1 MNSSQFL
8 IDGMVWSYSRLN
20 TYTTC
25 PREFKLRYLDAL
37 PSADNAFAEFGT
49 ICHEIL
55 ASYYNGILPA
65 ESMGTLFAS
74 RFEGL
79 HFPYKKLQD
88 SYRTTGKCIFD
99 FYVDPFSGASVI
111 DVEQKTK
118 TKIEG
123 LRFIGVMDLV
133 LEKDGLQIVDH
144 KSHAPFK
151 TEAEKTAYSRQ
162 LYLYALLA
170 KARYDIYPT
179 KLTFNH
185 FRHGTQYDID
195 FSMND
200 MNHATEWVLRTWDKL
215 YADTEFAA
223 TPPSDFYCK
232 HLCSARH
239 HCEHGGT
246 NCAD

>member
-1 MNSSQFL
+1 MNSNQFL

-25 PREFKLRYLDAL
+25 PYEFKLRYLDGL
-37 PSADNAFAEFGT
+37 SKADNAFAEFGT

-55 ASYYNGILPA
+55 ASYYNGMLPV
-65 ESMGTLFAS
+65 ESMGQLFAS
-74 RFEGL
+74 RFEEL
-79 HFPYKKLQD
+79 QFPYRRLQD
-88 SYRTTGKCIFD
+88 TYLASGKCLFD
-99 FYVDPFSGASVI
+99 FFVDPFSNSNVV

-151 TEAEKTAYSRQ
+151 TEDEKNDFSRQ
-162 LYLYALLA
+162 LYLYAILA
-170 KARYDIYPT
+170 KSKYDCYPK

-185 FRHGTQYDID
+185 FRHSTQYDID
-195 FSMND
+195 FSEND
-200 MNHATEWVLRTWDKL
+200 LVRTKDWILRTWDKL
-215 YADTEFAA
+215 YADTEFKA

-246 NCAD
+246 DLAD